1 MGEAGTQRR
10 ALVAGIAFGTLAI
23 VGILGGT
30 AWGLAV
36 ATTSD
41 GLRIAYG
48 VQPVTCD
55 GARVGSVEVD
65 ASSAPGLRGAIVEL
79 TPGMRCAIHVQ
90 LVNDGWADVAV
101 QTVALPSMANGGGFG
116 LEPYV
121 VNPNG
126 MRRVDPG
133 AGDHPNDAVFALDGF
148 VAPAGSITT
157 FEALFEWTSSDKIGE
172 GARIGLD
179 APAVTISA
187 FGLDWRIDSE
197 TADTIFYSLPQEEPD
212 ASIRFP

>member
-1 MGEAGTQRR
+1 MGEAGTHRR
-10 ALVAGIAFGTLAI
+10 ALVAGITIGTLSV

-36 ATTSD
+36 ATASD
-41 GLRIAYG
+41 GLRIEYG
-48 VQPVTCD
+48 VQPVSCE

-79 TPGMRCAIHVQ
+79 TPGMLCTIHVQ

-101 QTVALPSMANGGGFG
+101 QTVALPSMGNGSGIG
-116 LEPYV
+116 LEPYL

-133 AGDHPNDAVFALDGF
+133 TGDHQNDAVFALDGF

-157 FEALFEWTSSDKIGE
+157 FEVLFEWTESDSISE
-172 GARIGLD
+172 GGRIGLP
-179 APAVTISA
+179 APAVTVSA
-187 FGLDWRIDSE
+187 LGWDRRVESE
-197 TADTIFYSLPQEEPD
+197 LADMVFYTLPQNTSD
-212 ASIRFP
+212 ASIRFS